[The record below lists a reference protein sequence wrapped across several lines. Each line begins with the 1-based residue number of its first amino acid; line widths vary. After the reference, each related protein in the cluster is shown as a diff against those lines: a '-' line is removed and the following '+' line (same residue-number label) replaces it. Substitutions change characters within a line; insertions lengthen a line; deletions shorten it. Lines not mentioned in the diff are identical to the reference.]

1 MVAKPS
7 FEDNCLAPT
16 SEGELSDLVA
26 ESARSGTQLRVIGG
40 GTRLEP
46 MSLASGHKAV
56 STRLISGIVDY
67 EPGAL
72 TLVARA
78 GTPLHQ
84 IETLLEG
91 EGQILA
97 FEPMDHRH
105 LLETTGTPTVGGMV
119 GANVCGPRRLFAGAC
134 RDHLLGV
141 RFVDG
146 SGRVVKN
153 GGRVMKNVTGLDLSK
168 LICGSFGT
176 LGITTEVSFKTAP
189 ASEREETLVFSDVTT
204 SEASAIF
211 ATALATPF
219 EISGAAY
226 IQRTATIRIQG
237 FSQQIA
243 YRRERLK
250 ELFNNYSIDVFEGE
264 QSRQHW
270 MDIRDVRH
278 FAATEH
284 PVWQI
289 LVRPTDAPDV
299 VSGLERLGGTTSL
312 DWGGGLIWYNGEAP
326 AADVRRVCGRGHAK
340 AVRGATLGPKSFFPP
355 ENEFVSRVSQSLR
368 TAFDPAGILNPDLLD
383 R

>member
-7 FEDNCLAPT
+7 FDDNCLAPT
-16 SEGELSDLVA
+16 SEGEMSNLVA
-26 ESARSGTQLRVIGG
+26 ESARSGAQLRIIGG

-46 MSLASGHKAV
+46 MSLASGQKAV
-56 STRLISGIVDY
+56 STRLITGVVDY

-105 LLETTGTPTVGGMV
+105 LLETTGTPTLGGMV

-176 LGITTEVSFKTAP
+176 LGIVTEVSIKTAAAP
-189 ASEREETLVFSDVTT
+189 EREETLVFGDVTV
-204 SEASAIF
+204 SEANVIF
-211 ATALATPF
+211 TTALATPF

-226 IQRTATIRIQG
+226 SQRTATLRIQG
-237 FSQQIA
+237 FPQQIA

-250 ELFNNYSIDVFEGE
+250 ELFCNYSIGIFDGE
-264 QSRQHW
+264 RSKEYW
-270 MDIRDVRH
+270 IGIRDVLH
-278 FAATEH
+278 FASTGH

-289 LVRPTDAPDV
+289 LVRPTDAPGV

-312 DWGGGLIWYNGEAP
+312 DWGGGLIWYSGKAS
-326 AADVRRVCGRGHAK
+326 AADVRRVCGGSQARV
-340 AVRGATLGPKSFFPP
+340 VRGTTLGPKSFFPP
-355 ENEFVSRVSQSLR
+355 ENKFVSRISRSLR
-368 TAFDPAGILNPDLLD
+368 ATFDPAGILNPDLLD

>member
-1 MVAKPS
+1 MVAKRC

-16 SEGELSDLVA
+16 SEGELSELVA
-26 ESARSGTQLRVIGG
+26 ESARSGTKLRVIGG
-40 GTRLEP
+40 GTRVEP
-46 MSLASGHKAV
+46 VSMASGHGAV

-84 IETLLEG
+84 IETLLQS

-105 LLETTGTPTVGGMV
+105 LLETTGTPTIGGVV
-119 GANVCGPRRLFAGAC
+119 GANVCGPRRLLAGAC

-146 SGRVVKN
+146 SGRIVKN

-176 LGITTEVSFKTAP
+176 LGIVTEVSIKTAP
-189 ASEREETLVFSDVTT
+189 APEREETLVFSDVTA
-204 SEASAIF
+204 SEATSIF
-211 ATALATPF
+211 STALATPF
-219 EISGAAY
+219 EISGATY
-226 IQRTATIRIQG
+226 FQSTATLRIQG

-250 ELFNNYSIDVFEGE
+250 ELFCSYSIDVFDGE
-264 QSRQHW
+264 RSKQYW
-270 MDIRDVRH
+270 IGIRDVRH
-278 FAATEH
+278 FVATEH

-289 LVRPTDAPDV
+289 LARPTDAPDV
-299 VSGLERLGGTTSL
+299 VSALERLGGTTSL
-312 DWGGGLIWYNGEAP
+312 DWGGGLIWYNGEAS
-326 AADVRRVCGRGHAK
+326 ATDVRRVCGRSQARV
-340 AVRGATLGPKSFFPP
+340 VRGTTLGPKSFFPL
-355 ENEFVSRVSQSLR
+355 ENEFVSRISRSLR
-368 TAFDPAGILNPDLLD
+368 ATLDPAGILNPDLLD

>member
-7 FEDNCLAPT
+7 FDDNCLAPT
-16 SEGELSDLVA
+16 SEDELSDLVT
-26 ESARSGTQLRVIGG
+26 ESARSGAQLRVIGG

-46 MSLASGHKAV
+46 MSLASGQKAV
-56 STRLISGIVDY
+56 STRLITGVVDY

-176 LGITTEVSFKTAP
+176 LGIVTEVSIKTAP
-189 ASEREETLVFSDVTT
+189 APEREETLVFGDVTV
-204 SEASAIF
+204 SEANVIF
-211 ATALATPF
+211 TTALATPF

-226 IQRTATIRIQG
+226 SRRTATLRIQG
-237 FSQQIA
+237 FPQQIA
-243 YRRERLK
+243 SRRERLK
-250 ELFNNYSIDVFEGE
+250 ELFRNYSIDVFDGE
-264 QSRQHW
+264 RSKQYW
-270 MDIRDVRH
+270 IGMRDVRH
-278 FAATEH
+278 FAATGH

-289 LVRPTDAPDV
+289 LVRPTDALGV

-326 AADVRRVCGRGHAK
+326 EADIRRVCGRGQAR
-340 AVRGATLGPKSFFPP
+340 AVRRAALEIKSFFPP
-355 ENEFVSRVSQSLR
+355 ENEFVSRVSRSLR
-368 TAFDPAGILNPDLLD
+368 AAFDPAGILNSDLLD